1 MLAYKNNFFAVNIIR
16 YLLVLFIT
24 LCLGLVGSAQKVENL
39 DPLKILFIGNSYTH
53 MNSMP
58 KLFDKIATSNGENV
72 LVGMS
77 AKSSHTFAMHSQRS
91 EMYAEINSRQWDYVV
106 LQGFSRELSYS
117 KQHID
122 SVSLPYIQQ
131 IVDSI
136 NRNNSCT
143 EIMLYMTW
151 GYENGYKYRDDINTF
166 PKMAKAVQN
175 GYNYV
180 ADTLG
185 LTIAPIGNVWREVR
199 SNEEIQLYDKDQ
211 MHPSVMGSHLI
222 ATTFYTS
229 IFKKKSKYE
238 LVFKG
243 GNTKN
248 MTFIDEMA
256 YNYILANPS
265 PHHLNSNELILS
277 AETRNRKEFYLLA
290 NALYPGSSSV
300 LWDFGDGT
308 QSREFNLTH
317 RYKKKGTYSIT
328 LEVIDQCGVRNSK
341 HEVTFVKPVS
351 IFRRRKK
358 SKEILN

>member
-1 MLAYKNNFFAVNIIR
+1 MATFKNYFPSLKITQYI
-16 YLLVLFIT
+16 LVLFII
-24 LCLGLVGSAQKVENL
+24 LSFGFNSIAQKIENL

-72 LVGMS
+72 EVVMS

-91 EMYAEINSRQWDYVV
+91 EMYAKINSQQWDYVV

-136 NRNNSCT
+136 HQNNSCT
-143 EIMLYMTW
+143 DVMLFMTW
-151 GYENGYKYRDDINTF
+151 GYENGFKYRDEINTF
-166 PKMAKAVQN
+166 SKMAKAVQY
-175 GYNYV
+175 GYRYI
-180 ADTLG
+180 ADTLN
-185 LTIAPIGNVWREVR
+185 LMIAPVGDVWKEVR
-199 SNEEIQLYDKDQ
+199 SNPAIQLYEKDQ

-229 IFKKKSKYE
+229 IFKKKSMYQ
-238 LVFKG
+238 LAFNG
-243 GNTKN
+243 GNTEN
-248 MTFIDEMA
+248 MKFIDDMA
-256 YNYILANPS
+256 YNYILTNLVPN
-265 PHHLNSNELILS
+265 HLNNNELTLS
-277 AETRNRKEFYLLA
+277 AETRIRKEFYLLA

-308 QSREFNLTH
+308 QSIEVDLTH
-317 RYKKKGTYSIT
+317 RYNKKGTYTIR
-328 LEVIDQCGVRNSK
+328 LEIIDGCGIRKSK
-341 HEVTFVKPVS
+341 HKVTFVKPNS

-358 SKEILN
+358 SKEIRD